1 MDSAHLLT
9 APKPHPLT
17 PSPCAA
23 REETT
28 SDGELMP
35 LALQNLSGVEL
46 TKALKSYIHRAQRGI
61 RDAALVTGTGKDLLT
76 TKI

>member
-1 MDSAHLLT
+1 
-9 APKPHPLT
+9 
-17 PSPCAA
+17 
-23 REETT
+23 
-28 SDGELMP
+28 MP